1 VVTETG
7 EEPMLNEQDVWDL
20 LHRIYGVSPLWTSP
34 FDIEDE
40 SEWDKFYENV
50 VASDLW
56 RNFDLIIHMFSHPRQ
71 SGWSSATQTHL
82 SDLLAAICR
91 LAPEQYIH
99 KATPLLEQPELREI
113 RAELMWSVGKNE
125 LPQTIEWLK
134 PWLSR
139 LEELSDGEIDTIVE
153 IIALVGAKHPQLL
166 SEAQNLLQQ
175 IRTQVPEENGMHTRI
190 DSYLSDLNKR
200 T

>member
-1 VVTETG
+1 MVVTETC
-7 EEPMLNEQDVWDL
+7 EEPMLSEQDVWDL
-20 LHRIYGVSPLWTSP
+20 FERLYHVGPLWSPP

-40 SEWDKFYENV
+40 SERDKFYENAV
-50 VASDLW
+50 ESDLW
-56 RNFDLIIHMFSHPRQ
+56 GNFDLVVHIISHPQ
-71 SGWSSATQTHL
+71 QGGWNSATQTHL

-91 LAPEQYIH
+91 LAPEQYIL
-99 KATPLLEQPELREI
+99 KATPLLERPELRV
-113 RAELMWSVGKNE
+113 ELMWSVGQNE

-134 PWLSR
+134 PWLSC

-153 IIALVGAKHPQLL
+153 IIALVGAKHPQLC

-190 DSYLSDLNKR
+190 DSYLSDLNKW